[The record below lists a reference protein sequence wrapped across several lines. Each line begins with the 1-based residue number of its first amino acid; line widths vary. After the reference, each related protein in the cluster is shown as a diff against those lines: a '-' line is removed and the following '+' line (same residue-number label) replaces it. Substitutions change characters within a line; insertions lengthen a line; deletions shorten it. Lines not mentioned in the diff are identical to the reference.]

1 MADQL
6 KVERRTAKRLFTMAM
21 NQLSKNIDMQKPI
34 ETIESKYETFK
45 QRTNEL
51 LEKHATYLSVALE
64 EDTEP
69 TEAEVQ
75 WLEDIEMQVDLMESK
90 FNQYVKANA
99 STPQTEVISK
109 QPTESSKIS
118 ELKMAAKACHYEST
132 TLDAMFNSLRISIF
146 CEEATVEIIKHAQ
159 SDVKAHMDR

>member
-1 MADQL
+1 MKPSNREQMNYL
-6 KVERRTAKRLFTMAM
+6 K
-21 NQLSKNIDMQKPI
+21 
-34 ETIESKYETFK
+34 
-45 QRTNEL
+45 
-51 LEKHATYLSVALE
+51 KHATYLSVALE

-75 WLEDIEMQVDLMESK
+75 WLENVEMQVDLIESK

-109 QPTESSKIS
+109 QPTETSKIS

-132 TLDAMFNSLRISIF
+132 TLDAMFNSLRLSISS
-146 CEEATVEIIKHAQ
+146 EEATVEIIKDAQ
-159 SDVKAHMDR
+159 SDVKAQI